1 MNLHSPYPYWLL
13 RHGIIN
19 SYPSLHAD
27 LKTEIVIM
35 GAGISGALVANQ
47 LCQAGYQVVVVD
59 RRHAGM
65 GSTAAST
72 SLLQYEIDTP
82 LHQLINLAG
91 EKNAVRS
98 YQLCRQAI
106 FDIKQLCEQLKDPG
120 LFSQKPSFQFASIK
134 KDAADLKKEYSLRKQ
149 AGFSLQWL
157 DEESIYKKFGFKR
170 QAGLLSRD
178 GAEADAYKITHS
190 LLKKWISRGLQ
201 VYDNTEI
208 ITIRHHKHEVEL
220 VTADNKKIRAKKLI
234 IACGYESQQY
244 IPKKVQELQATYAIA
259 SEPFTE
265 KNFWYKNSLIWE
277 TATPYLYLRTTSDN
291 RILVGGKDIP
301 FSNPIKRDS
310 LLPQKT
316 KSLEK
321 SFAKLFPQL
330 QFTTDFQ
337 WAGTFGSTKDGLPYI
352 GAIPQRP
359 HTYFALG
366 FGGNGITFSA
376 IAANLIRNML
386 EGKKNTDADIF
397 SFDR

>member
-19 SYPSLHAD
+19 SYPSLSVD
-27 LKTEIVIM
+27 LKTEIVVM

-47 LCQAGYQVVVVD
+47 LCQAGYKVVIVD

-72 SLLQYEIDTP
+72 SLLQYEIDKP

-106 FDIKQLCEQLKDPG
+106 FDIKQICEQLKDTG
-120 LFSQKPSFQFASIK
+120 LFSQKPSFQFASVK

-157 DEESIYKKFGFKR
+157 DEESIYKKFGFAKP
-170 QAGLLSRD
+170 AGLLSQD

-208 ITIRHHKHEVEL
+208 ITIRHNKYEVEL
-220 VTADNKKIRAKKLI
+220 ITADNKKIRAKKLI

-259 SEPFTE
+259 SEPFAE
-265 KNFWYKNSLIWE
+265 KNFWYKNALIWE
-277 TATPYLYLRTTSDN
+277 TATPYLYLRN
-291 RILVGGKDIP
+291 
-301 FSNPIKRDS
+301 NKR
-310 LLPQKT
+310 
-316 KSLEK
+316 
-321 SFAKLFPQL
+321 
-330 QFTTDFQ
+330 
-337 WAGTFGSTKDGLPYI
+337 
-352 GAIPQRP
+352 
-359 HTYFALG
+359 
-366 FGGNGITFSA
+366 
-376 IAANLIRNML
+376 
-386 EGKKNTDADIF
+386 
-397 SFDR
+397 

>member
-19 SYPSLHAD
+19 SYPSLNVD
-27 LKTEIVIM
+27 LKTEVVVM

-47 LCQAGYQVVVVD
+47 LCQAGYKVVIVD

-72 SLLQYEIDTP
+72 SLLQYEIDKP

-106 FDIKQLCEQLKDPG
+106 FDIKQICEQLKDTG

-134 KDAADLKKEYSLRKQ
+134 KDAADLKKEYILRKQ

-157 DEESIYKKFGFKR
+157 DEESIYKKFGFAKP
-170 QAGLLSRD
+170 AGLLSQD

-208 ITIRHHKHEVEL
+208 ITIRHRKHEVEL
-220 VTADNKKIRAKKLI
+220 ITADNKKIRAKKLI

-259 SEPFTE
+259 SEPFAE
-265 KNFWYKNSLIWE
+265 KNFWYKNALIWE

-321 SFAKLFPQL
+321 SFAKLFPQI
-330 QFTTDFQ
+330 QFKTDFK
-337 WAGTFGSTKDGLPYI
+337 WAGTFASTKDGLPYI
-352 GAIPQRP
+352 GSIRQRP

-376 IAANLIRNML
+376 IAANLIRDIL
-386 EGKKNTDADIF
+386 AGKKNKDADIF
-397 SFDR
+397 NFDR